1 MAQLDK
7 NLRAFVRFD
16 GSGRIVASSLIL
28 RKRKPKVGKWKE
40 IQANECCDITTTTTT
55 TTLFPPTTTT
65 TTTTTPSFPLVY
77 YVGSYDA
84 TTPCSGLPVEDI
96 DNYSSTNNPL
106 LLNQLFTDAA
116 LTTTTT
122 MSNGGG
128 YYTFSFDDGATL
140 YSAEFTIY
148 GTVISPITPC

>member
-40 IQANECCDITTTTTT
+40 IPANECCNFTTTTTT
-55 TTLFPPTTTT
+55 TATPTTTT
-65 TTTTTPSFPLVY
+65 TTTTVSSFSVTY
-77 YVGSYDA
+77 YVGSYNE
-84 TTPCSGLPVEDI
+84 TTPCGGPPISGNP
-96 DNYSSTNNPL
+96 NYSSTSNPL
-106 LLNQLFTDAA
+106 FLSQLFSDAA
-116 LTTTTT
+116 LTTTTI

-128 YYTFSFDDGATL
+128 FYSFSYDGGATV
-140 YSAEFTIY
+140 YSAEFTAF
-148 GTVISPITPC
+148 GTVISSVTPC